1 MKRLLLLLAG
11 TAALCAGCSNNF
23 DRNMTT
29 EAREYTQKH
38 CPEKL
43 DEFTT
48 LDSMAYDSEDRTL
61 WQYLTVEDAVAE
73 LLRSNA
79 PSIKETLLA
88 NLRNDAKWKTCKD
101 KETNFGYIYKTR
113 NGNQPVCRIVLK
125 PVDYQ

>member
-1 MKRLLLLLAG
+1 
-11 TAALCAGCSNNF
+11 
-23 DRNMTT
+23 MTT

-48 LDSMAYDSEDRTL
+48 LDSMVYNSEERT
-61 WQYLTVEDAVAE
+61 LTVEDAVAE
-73 LLRSNA
+73 LLRSNR

-125 PVDYQ
+125 PEDYQ